1 MFSISLTN
9 DQRWCQQGPGWNSQT
24 YPLTHQ
30 QESAEIHLKTE
41 TRKYTFITIKT
52 LSSVLMWRRSKLL
65 EQFPQ
70 SNNIHFYLS
79 QQIEVWVI
87 TLHFS
92 IKIYIFS
99 SSISQSKDVQE
110 TVIMIQS
117 LIKPGLRHLLLT
129 QYLFLDLAAIIF
141 ASTERWTILFDP
153 VFTRK
158 KKYFLCNF
166 PTSFLV

>member
-1 MFSISLTN
+1 MLAGSRMEQPDISS
-9 DQRWCQQGPGWNSQT
+9 DSP
-24 YPLTHQ
+24 
-30 QESAEIHLKTE
+30 
-41 TRKYTFITIKT
+41 TRKCRNSFENWNKKIYFYNNKT
-52 LSSVLMWRRSKLL
+52 LSSVLMRRRSKLL

-87 TLHFS
+87 TPHFS

-110 TVIMIQS
+110 TVIMIPS

-129 QYLFLDLAAIIF
+129 KYLFLDLATIIF
-141 ASTERWTILFDP
+141 ASTERWTIMFDL
-153 VFTRK
+153 VFTRE
-158 KKYFLCNF
+158 KKYIRHSN
-166 PTSFLV
+166 